1 MTSVI
6 KAVLDYVALQK
17 IHAQL
22 EEGIIKQCLIV
33 QNEGSRK
40 VQLVRIPYILPLMEK
55 IPHATLSFLGFLILL
70 CRS

>member
-6 KAVLDYVALQK
+6 KAVLDYVAPQK

-22 EEGIIKQCLIV
+22 EEGVINQCLIV

-40 VQLVRIPYILPLMEK
+40 VQLVRIP
-55 IPHATLSFLGFLILL
+55 
-70 CRS
+70 